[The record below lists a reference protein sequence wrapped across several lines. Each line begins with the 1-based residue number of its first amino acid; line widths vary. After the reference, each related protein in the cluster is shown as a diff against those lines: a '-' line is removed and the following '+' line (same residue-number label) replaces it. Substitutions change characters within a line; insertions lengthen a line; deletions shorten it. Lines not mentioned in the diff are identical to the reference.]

1 MAGGYARFEVN
12 GLYPVSRGRQ
22 GKLYLWK
29 STHSRV
35 HGPIARMSAVLDAQM
50 WKDTTAQ
57 VSEGDKI
64 DVRLDCQLGKSYL
77 GCGTYVKAWRP
88 VTDVVD
94 E

>member
-1 MAGGYARFEVN
+1 
-12 GLYPVSRGRQ
+12 
-22 GKLYLWK
+22 
-29 STHSRV
+29 
-35 HGPIARMSAVLDAQM
+35 MSAVLDAQM